1 MTEWVY
7 KGGKRHGIALGYF
20 KSRQLKDKGRYL
32 DDKLDGPVIKY
43 YPDGQLKMEMQFK
56 NDLPNG
62 KAKVYDKQGILQKE
76 FFYSKGNLTRQKLY
90 DAQGTVIQDRT
101 FDRPIAPP

>member
-1 MTEWVY
+1 
-7 KGGKRHGIALGYF
+7 
-20 KSRQLKDKGRYL
+20 
-32 DDKLDGPVIKY
+32 
-43 YPDGQLKMEMQFK
+43 MQFK

-101 FDRPIAPP
+101 FDRPIVPP